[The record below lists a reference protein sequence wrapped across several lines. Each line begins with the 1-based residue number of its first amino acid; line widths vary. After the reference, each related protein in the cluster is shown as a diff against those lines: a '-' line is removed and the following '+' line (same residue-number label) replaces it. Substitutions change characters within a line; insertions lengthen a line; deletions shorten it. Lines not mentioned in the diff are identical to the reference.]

1 MMDRNYV
8 EIDYTQVNKKRN
20 VVCGDVF
27 ISKKVKGEDRI
38 VSVLADGLG
47 SGIKANVL
55 ASLTATMACNYISN
69 NIDILKAA
77 KIILATLPVCSFR
90 KIGYSTFSII
100 DIDRSGKARII
111 EYDNPEILLFRQREF
126 IELEKKSYNLKTS
139 EDRDVEIKYIETHL
153 QLGDRLIFFSDGVTQ
168 SGMGKRA
175 MPLGWDNDMIKRY
188 IYDLFYLDPQIS
200 CKNLS
205 RKIVARSV
213 KNDSNLS
220 ADDITCV
227 ALHYRTPRRTMVIT
241 GPPFYQEN
249 DRKIALLA
257 EEFSGKK
264 IICGGT
270 TSNII
275 ARELQLEM
283 EVNIEDMRQNPD
295 APPTATMPGF
305 DLITEGTVTMNNA
318 LLILKK
324 KAEPHNH
331 DSAQKLVEHLLDS
344 DVIHFVVGTKINP
357 AHQDPNLPVE
367 LEIRRNLIRNLAK
380 TLERDYLKETKITF
394 F

>member
-1 MMDRNYV
+1 MDSNFI
-8 EIDYTQVNKKRN
+8 EIDFTQVNKKKN

-27 ISKKVKGEDRI
+27 ISKKVKGENRI

-47 SGIKANVL
+47 SGVKANVL
-55 ASLTATMACNYISN
+55 ASLTATMACNYIIN

-90 KIGYSTFSII
+90 KIGYSTFTIT

-111 EYDNPEILLFRQREF
+111 EYDNPEIMLVRDNQF
-126 IELEKKSYNLKTS
+126 IEMDKEIYCFKTS
-139 EDRDVEIKYIETHL
+139 ENRDVHIKYFETTL

-175 MPLGWDNDMIKRY
+175 MPLGWDTDKIKRY
-188 IYDLFYLDPQIS
+188 IHDTFYLHPKIS
-200 CKNLS
+200 CKELS
-205 RKIVARSV
+205 RKIVNRSV
-213 KNDSNLS
+213 KNDSGIA
-220 ADDITCV
+220 ADDITC
-227 ALHYRTPRRTMVIT
+227 ASIHYRNPRRTIVIT
-241 GPPFYQEN
+241 GPPFYEEN

-257 EEFSGKK
+257 EGFEGKK

-270 TSNII
+270 TSNIL

-283 EVNIEDMRQNPD
+283 DVNIDDMRKNPD
-295 APPTATMPGF
+295 SPPTASMEGF
-305 DLITEGTVTMNNA
+305 DLVTEGTVTMNNA
-318 LLILKK
+318 LQILKK
-324 KAEPHNH
+324 KLTPTSN
-331 DSAQKLVEHLLDS
+331 DSAQKLVEHLLSS
-344 DVIHFVVGTKINP
+344 DVIHFIVGTKINP

-367 LEIRRNLIRNLAK
+367 LEIRRNLIRNLCN
-380 TLERDYLKETKITF
+380 TLENDYLKETKITF

>member
-1 MMDRNYV
+1 
-8 EIDYTQVNKKRN
+8 
-20 VVCGDVF
+20 
-27 ISKKVKGEDRI
+27 
-38 VSVLADGLG
+38 
-47 SGIKANVL
+47 
-55 ASLTATMACNYISN
+55 
-69 NIDILKAA
+69 
-77 KIILATLPVCSFR
+77 
-90 KIGYSTFSII
+90 
-100 DIDRSGKARII
+100 
-111 EYDNPEILLFRQREF
+111 LLYRQGEF
-126 IELEKKSYNLKTS
+126 IELEKQSYDLKTS
-139 EDRDVEIKYIETHL
+139 EDRDVEIKYIETQL
-153 QLGDRLIFFSDGVTQ
+153 RLGDRLIFFSDGVSQ
-168 SGMGKRA
+168 SGMGQRS
-175 MPLGWDNDMIKRY
+175 MPLGWDDDMIKRY

-200 CKNLS
+200 CQALS

-213 KNDSNLS
+213 KNDGNLS

-227 ALHYRTPRRTMVIT
+227 ALHYRTPRKTMVIT
-241 GPPFYQEN
+241 GPPFYEEN
-249 DRKIALLA
+249 DRKIALLS

-324 KAEPHNH
+324 KTESQNH

-367 LEIRRNLIRNLAK
+367 LEIRRNLIRNLCK